1 MTALAVLSLA
11 GAAVPPLAAAASPP
25 ALGPVPA
32 AAAVLPSAAPAA
44 RFRLPVDGP
53 VVRRFAPPPEPW
65 LPGHRGVDLAAAPG
79 AVVHAAGAGVV
90 HFAGWVAGRGV
101 VSVSHSG
108 GLRTTYE
115 PVEPQVTTGDR
126 VAAGDRIGV
135 LSTGHAGCP
144 APACLHW
151 GLRRNDEYLDPLALL
166 QIGRLRLLPVRS
178 PRSAPAGPSAP
189 TRLRPRR
196 VPGCAWRGRR

>member
-1 MTALAVLSLA
+1 GVMRMPSRRPASRCGRRTMTALAVLSLA

-79 AVVHAAGAGVV
+79 AVVHAAGAG
-90 HFAGWVAGRGV
+90 
-101 VSVSHSG
+101 
-108 GLRTTYE
+108 
-115 PVEPQVTTGDR
+115 
-126 VAAGDRIGV
+126 
-135 LSTGHAGCP
+135 
-144 APACLHW
+144 
-151 GLRRNDEYLDPLALL
+151 
-166 QIGRLRLLPVRS
+166 
-178 PRSAPAGPSAP
+178 
-189 TRLRPRR
+189 
-196 VPGCAWRGRR
+196 